1 MAKILFIEDDLD
13 YAQAVKDLLQGE
25 HHHVEMV
32 DNGRAALELLKVY
45 KFDVI
50 IIDWGVPEIS
60 GLEVCARFRSA
71 GGTTPIL
78 ILTGKTNVSEKE
90 TGLDA
95 GADDYLTKPADP
107 RELSARVRALA
118 RRSPGISGNL
128 LKIRHIALDSTKHI
142 VTKNDE
148 VIELYPKEF
157 SLLEYLMRHPN
168 QVFSADDLLDR
179 VWSSDSESS
188 PHTVRSCINRLR
200 LKLDQEGTESIIR
213 TIYSVGYTV
222 PSE

>member
-1 MAKILFIEDDLD
+1 MAKVLFIEDDLE

-25 HHHVEMV
+25 HHNVELV
-32 DNGRAALELLKVY
+32 DNGRDALELLKVY

-50 IIDWGVPEIS
+50 IIDWGIPEIS
-60 GLEVCARFRSA
+60 GLEVCSRFRLA

-78 ILTGKTNVSEKE
+78 ILTGKTAIGEKE

-95 GADDYLTKPADP
+95 GADDYLTKPAEP

-128 LKIRHIALDSTKHI
+128 LKIRHVALDSGKHI
-142 VTKNDE
+142 VTKNDQE
-148 VIELYPKEF
+148 VELYPKEF

-179 VWSSDSESS
+179 VWASDSESS

-200 LKLDQEGTESIIR
+200 AKLDEDGKDSFIR

-222 PSE
+222 PKE

>member
-1 MAKILFIEDDLD
+1 MAKVLFIEDDLD
-13 YAQAVKDLLQGE
+13 YAVAVKDLLQGE
-25 HHHVEMV
+25 HHNVEIV
-32 DNGRAALELLKVY
+32 DNGRAALELLRVY
-45 KFDVI
+45 KFDVL

-60 GLEVCARFRSA
+60 GLEVCSRFRSA

-78 ILTGKTNVSEKE
+78 ILTGKTAITEKE

-118 RRSPGISGNL
+118 RRSPGISGNVI
-128 LKIRHIALDSTKHI
+128 KIRDVVLDSSKHL
-142 VTKNDE
+142 VKKNEE
-148 VIELYPKEF
+148 VVELFPKEF
-157 SLLEYLMRHPN
+157 SLLEHLMRHPN

-179 VWSSDSESS
+179 VWASDCESS

-200 LKLDQEGTESIIR
+200 AKLDDDEKNSFIR

-222 PSE
+222 PNE